1 MTIPADR
8 PDRRTTHRSPVQTA
22 ALLYG
27 AVFLLVG
34 LAGFI
39 PGLTS
44 NYDQL
49 MAAGHH
55 SEAMLLGIFQ
65 VSWLHNI
72 VHVLYGVAGLALA
85 RSASGARAFLL
96 WGGLVYL
103 VLWIYGLL
111 VGQESQANF
120 VPLNS
125 ADNWLHLFLGV
136 TMVGLSLLRRD
147 THDRGATRNTTGP
160 AY

>member
-1 MTIPADR
+1 MTVPTD
-8 PDRRTTHRSPVQTA
+8 RTTTRRSPVQIA

-34 LAGFI
+34 MAGFI
-39 PGLTS
+39 PGLTT

-49 MAAGHH
+49 MVAGHH

-72 VHVLYGVAGLALA
+72 VHLLYGVAGVALA
-85 RSASGARAFLL
+85 RSAAGARNYLL

-120 VPLNS
+120 VPLNT

-136 TMVGLSLLRRD
+136 TMVGLSFLRRSR
-147 THDRGATRNTTGP
+147 DRGATRNTTGP

>member
-1 MTIPADR
+1 MTVPADR
-8 PDRRTTHRSPVQTA
+8 TTTHRSPVQIA

-34 LAGFI
+34 MAGFI
-39 PGLTS
+39 PGLTV

-49 MAAGHH
+49 MIAGHE

-72 VHVLYGVAGLALA
+72 VHLLYGIAGVALA
-85 RSASGARAFLL
+85 RSASGARNYLL

-103 VLWIYGLL
+103 VLWVYGLV

-120 VPLNS
+120 VPLNT
-125 ADNWLHLFLGV
+125 ADDWLHLFLGV
-136 TMVGLSLLRRD
+136 TMVGLSFLGRGG
-147 THDRGATRNTTGP
+147 DRTAMRNTTGP

>member
-1 MTIPADR
+1 MTVPADR
-8 PDRRTTHRSPVQTA
+8 ATTRRSPVQIA

-34 LAGFI
+34 VAGFI
-39 PGLTS
+39 PGLTT

-85 RSASGARAFLL
+85 RSATGARAYLL

-103 VLWIYGLL
+103 ILWVYGLL

-120 VPLNS
+120 VPLND

-136 TMVGLSLLRRD
+136 TMVGLSFLGRARS
-147 THDRGATRNTTGP
+147 ATRNTTGP

>member
-1 MTIPADR
+1 MTVPTH
-8 PDRRTTHRSPVQTA
+8 RTTPRRSPVQTA

-34 LAGFI
+34 IAGFI
-39 PGLTS
+39 PGITT

-49 MAAGHH
+49 MVAGHH

-72 VHVLYGVAGLALA
+72 VHLLYGVAGLALA
-85 RSASGARAFLL
+85 RSASGARNYLL
-96 WGGLVYL
+96 WGGVVYL

-120 VPLNS
+120 VPLNT
-125 ADNWLHLFLGV
+125 ADDWLHLFLGV
-136 TMVGLSLLRRD
+136 TMVGLSFLRRD
-147 THDRGATRNTTGP
+147 THDRSATHNTTGP